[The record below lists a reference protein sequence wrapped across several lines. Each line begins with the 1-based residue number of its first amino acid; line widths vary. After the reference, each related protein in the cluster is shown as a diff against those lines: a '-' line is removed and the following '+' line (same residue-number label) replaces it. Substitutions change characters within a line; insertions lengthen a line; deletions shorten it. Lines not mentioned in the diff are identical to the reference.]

1 MSVANTLEAGTAAF
15 VRAIAG
21 SSLTPID
28 VVRGDVSTMEGRSRL
43 VCRFRLSRT
52 KTVHFED
59 PIMVKEATPITNEP
73 ENMSDDMLGTLNIE
87 ELAMALEFAKDQE
100 KQAKNYR
107 LKVEDVILDHPE
119 VIKERKAEGTSN
131 VGRIKIAT
139 GYTRGWDQEVLNG
152 KEKDVSPNFW
162 PFDLVW
168 KEDKK
173 KSKVLLDLFPEMMAS
188 VNEALTLTPSK
199 PTITVKAVSDD

>member
-152 KEKDVSPNFW
+152 KEKRRFAQ
-162 PFDLVW
+162 
-168 KEDKK
+168 
-173 KSKVLLDLFPEMMAS
+173 LL
-188 VNEALTLTPSK
+188 
-199 PTITVKAVSDD
+199 AVRSGLERGQEKIQSAARSLSRDDGFGKRGANPHPQQANDHSQGRVG